1 MKELIKL
8 IEEKSHPRT
17 IELKAIELRQYRML
31 TLNEFNIIKAFL
43 GKKYNL
49 EARLKVIRELEK

>member
-1 MKELIKL
+1 MYNMKELIKL

-43 GKKYNL
+43 GIK
-49 EARLKVIRELEK
+49 